1 MNYTI
6 SNLRSAILSIT
17 DTEPT
22 MTLME
27 DIYAMDIELGYLSV
41 DDARV
46 LNLML
51 MDMGYHPDT
60 HYDLDGVRHEVE
72 EYVKMHKASTWLLQ
86 LEYISRPLAHCC
98 SRTFT
103 LVPSHDL
110 KSS

>member
-22 MTLME
+22 MTFME

-60 HYDLDGVRHEVE
+60 HYDLNGVRHPVI
-72 EYVKMHKASTWLLQ
+72 EYVEMYKSSTWLLQ
-86 LEYISRPLAHCC
+86 LEYRVCPFAHCS

-103 LVPSHDL
+103 LVPST
-110 KSS
+110 S

>member
-6 SNLRSAILSIT
+6 SNLRSAIEGIT

-22 MTLME
+22 MTFLE
-27 DIYAMDIELGYLSV
+27 NIYAMDIELGYLSV

-60 HYDLDGVRHEVE
+60 HYDLNGEVE